1 MLKKGI
7 IRKFNDDWINPIRFI
22 EKLKEEVRL
31 VSNLMV
37 LNILVRKEPFKIKNM
52 REVILSTSG
61 SIWFSIL
68 ILKEAFYYIE
78 IEEEDKHN
86 IAFKFDGTV
95 YEWCDIIMSLKTV
108 PKSCRE

>member
-1 MLKKGI
+1 
-7 IRKFNDDWINPIRFI
+7 
-22 EKLKEEVRL
+22 
-31 VSNLMV
+31 
-37 LNILVRKEPFKIKNM
+37 M

-95 YEWCDIIMSLKTV
+95 YE
-108 PKSCRE
+108 